1 MEFQKLQKAYEILND
16 ERARASYDE
25 LLRVRKERV
34 DKESKQSEKRQKMM
48 RTLAEK
54 EKAYDREQK
63 VKLEEDYVQKQLKE
77 QIASINKAHGRK
89 SVARSYFDLGTSSG
103 LHAPQI
109 RKETPA
115 FDMRNSAGL
124 NRHQF
129 KEPSF
134 AAPEIPISNSNSE
147 ATEAERTLKVSWTCL
162 EGGAG
167 DYSAAQLEKIF
178 QEFGEIQDLVVR
190 ARKSLKKRSALV
202 VMATKQAAVSDY
214 LLLKFVLLLVFVRFI
229 SLCIRGSSVGDSLTV
244 IIVISERI
252 YVLIA
257 CPHWT
262 HVISGFSDRKCL
274 WRILQSFVGFAL
286 ASKDMI
292 FTLQI
297 GVTFWHACRHVPGS
311 DHSN

>member
-1 MEFQKLQKAYEILND
+1 MEEQEDLYAVFRLQESGPQVQNADIRKAYRKRALELHPDKRGDDPGAAVEFQKLQKAYEILND

-178 QEFGEIQDLVVR
+178 QEFG
-190 ARKSLKKRSALV
+190 
-202 VMATKQAAVSDY
+202 
-214 LLLKFVLLLVFVRFI
+214 
-229 SLCIRGSSVGDSLTV
+229 
-244 IIVISERI
+244 
-252 YVLIA
+252 
-257 CPHWT
+257 
-262 HVISGFSDRKCL
+262 FSDRKCL